1 MEACIFDL
9 DGVIVDTA
17 RFHFLA
23 WKRLA
28 SKLGIELTEQYNEKL
43 KGVSRLDSLNFILEL
58 KKIKLTEDE
67 KMQLAE
73 KKNAR
78 FVEYIHAM
86 NPRDI
91 YPGVPELLSELKSVK
106 IKVGLASSSKNA
118 HLVLA
123 QLGISDQFE
132 VIVDGT
138 MITHTKPHP
147 EIFLK
152 TAALLTT
159 PPAKCLVIEDAAAGV
174 AAAKAA
180 GMSCIGIGEK
190 SVLNQ
195 ADLVVNN
202 IAELSL
208 TVLNQLMQHR

>member
-28 SKLGIELTEQYNEKL
+28 AELGIKLTEQYNEKL

-58 KKIKLTEDE
+58 KQITLSTEE
-67 KMQLAE
+67 KVQLAE
-73 KKNAR
+73 KKNAW
-78 FVEYIHAM
+78 FVEYIHSM
-86 NPRDI
+86 SPRDI
-91 YPGVPELLSELKSVK
+91 YPGVLELLAKLKSEN

-118 HLVLA
+118 RIVLA
-123 QLGISDQFE
+123 QLGISEEFE

-138 MITHTKPHP
+138 MITNTKPHP

-152 TAALLTT
+152 TASLLNT
-159 PPAKCLVIEDAAAGV
+159 PPARCLVIEDAAAGV

-180 GMSCIGIGEK
+180 GMGCIGIGNNLI
-190 SVLNQ
+190 LNQ
-195 ADLVVNN
+195 ADLVVGNM
-202 IAELSL
+202 AELSW
-208 TVLNQLMQHR
+208 TVLNQIMQRR